1 MGACVRERLLVLQR
15 LSAFMVTTLMP
26 AVVGLVA
33 MPVII
38 RGAGSHAWGVQ
49 SSVQSAAVLFGV
61 AVGFG
66 WSVTGAAETARLAPV
81 KRPQWFAD
89 SLVSRIYLFCL
100 IAPVMVL
107 VMWLINRDYLSL
119 VAVASVAYLVP
130 YVGADWYFVG
140 EARPSRLFR
149 LNALPQT
156 IGLAVSVVAM
166 LATNSIVVTVAVQL
180 ASNIC
185 AVVLSAAVIVRS
197 SSEPLHF
204 DWSIPRAFG
213 RLKGQRDPFITA
225 GTSALYVASP
235 MLIINLFQPGALA
248 LYAMGDKLFKSSL
261 TVFAP
266 VLQVV
271 QGWLPEGG
279 PENLGHRI
287 KQAARLS
294 PLVSI
299 AGAACIFALGPWAA
313 RLLSH
318 GEIALGLD
326 ISLPFAVVFAAVSVT
341 QVFGLA
347 FLVQLGR
354 SAALAKSTVVGAV
367 IGVPMII
374 VGAVLFSAHGV
385 AWAVALSEIT
395 VLIYQLAVVI
405 AELRRRRATA

>member
-1 MGACVRERLLVLQR
+1 
-15 LSAFMVTTLMP
+15 MVTTLMP
-26 AVVGLVA
+26 ALVSLVA

-38 RGAGSHAWGVQ
+38 RGAGAHTWGVQ
-49 SSVQSAAVLFGV
+49 SSVQSASMLFGV

-66 WSVTGAAETARLAPV
+66 WSVTGAAETARRTPLE
-81 KRPQWFAD
+81 RPQWFAD
-89 SLVSRIYLFCL
+89 SVVSRIYLLCL
-100 IAPVMVL
+100 TVPVMML
-107 VMWLINRDYLSL
+107 VMWLINRDYLAL
-119 VAVASVAYLVP
+119 VVVASVAYLVP

-156 IGLAVSVVAM
+156 TGVALSVVAM
-166 LATNSIVVTVAVQL
+166 LVTNSIVATVAVQL
-180 ASNIC
+180 VANIC
-185 AVVLSAAVIVRS
+185 AVVLSVSAVMRS
-197 SSEPLHF
+197 SPVQLRF
-204 DWSIPRAFG
+204 NWSVRQAFA
-213 RLKGQRDPFITA
+213 RLTAQRDPFITA
-225 GTSALYVASP
+225 ATSALYVASP

-279 PENLGHRI
+279 SKNLIHRI

-294 PLVSI
+294 PLVSV
-299 AGAACIFALGPWAA
+299 AGAACIFFLGPWIA
-313 RLLSH
+313 RILSQ
-318 GEIALGLD
+318 GEIAFGFD

>member
-1 MGACVRERLLVLQR
+1 MRERLLVLRR
-15 LSAFMVTTLMP
+15 LGAFMVTTLMP
-26 AVVGLVA
+26 ALVSLVA

-38 RGAGSHAWGVQ
+38 RGAGAHTWGVQ
-49 SSVQSAAVLFGV
+49 SSVQSAAMLFGV

-66 WSVTGAAETARLAPV
+66 WSATGAAETARRPPAE
-81 KRPQWFAD
+81 RPQWFID
-89 SLVSRIYLFCL
+89 SLVSRIFLFCL
-100 IAPVMVL
+100 TAPLMVL
-107 VMWLINRDYLSL
+107 VMWLINRDYLGLVVVGSL
-119 VAVASVAYLVP
+119 AYLVP

-156 IGLAVSVVAM
+156 TGLALSVVAM
-166 LATNSIVVTVAVQL
+166 LLTNSIVVTVAVQL
-180 ASNIC
+180 LANIC
-185 AVVLSAAVIVRS
+185 AVILSVSAIVKS
-197 SSEPLHF
+197 SPEVLHF
-204 DWSIPRAFG
+204 DWSISRALG
-213 RLKGQRDPFITA
+213 RLIAQRDPFVTA
-225 GTSALYVASP
+225 ATSALYVTSP

-279 PENLGHRI
+279 PKNLVHRI

-299 AGAACIFALGPWAA
+299 AGAACIFLLGPWFA
-313 RLLSH
+313 RILSQ
-318 GEIALGLD
+318 GAIDFGFD
-326 ISLPFAVVFAAVSVT
+326 ISLPFAVIFAAVSVT

-374 VGAVLFSAHGV
+374 AGAVLFAAHGV

-405 AELRRRRATA
+405 AELRRRRATT

>member
-1 MGACVRERLLVLQR
+1 MRERLLVLRR
-15 LSAFMVTTLMP
+15 LGAFMVTTLMP
-26 AVVGLVA
+26 ALVSLVA

-38 RGAGSHAWGVQ
+38 RGAGAHTWGVQ
-49 SSVQSAAVLFGV
+49 SSVQSASMLFGV

-66 WSVTGAAETARLAPV
+66 WSVTGAAETARRTPLE
-81 KRPQWFAD
+81 RPQWFAD
-89 SLVSRIYLFCL
+89 SVVSRIYLLCL
-100 IAPVMVL
+100 TVPVMML
-107 VMWLINRDYLSL
+107 VMWLINRDYLAL
-119 VAVASVAYLVP
+119 VVVASVAYLVP

-156 IGLAVSVVAM
+156 TGVALSVVAM
-166 LATNSIVVTVAVQL
+166 LVTNSIVATVAVQL
-180 ASNIC
+180 VANVC
-185 AVVLSAAVIVRS
+185 AVILSVTAVVRS
-197 SSEPLHF
+197 APESVQF
-204 DWSIPRAFG
+204 NWSVPQAFG
-213 RLKGQRDPFITA
+213 RLRAQRDPFITA

-248 LYAMGDKLFKSSL
+248 LYAMGDKLFKSAL
-261 TVFAP
+261 TAFAP

-279 PENLGHRI
+279 PQNLSHRV

-294 PLVSI
+294 PLVSV
-299 AGAACIFALGPWAA
+299 AGAACIFALGPWVA

-318 GEIALGLD
+318 GEIAFGFD